1 MRAVVFLGLAL
12 SVIASSAVAEDIR
25 WKPETLRPGDYTSI
39 KQSQGGLIHHVFRGK
54 SGRFYILDSYRGAA
68 PSGKP
73 VFSTYLDKDGNQV
86 RWVRK
91 DGFELKF
98 IPHDCTR
105 TLGRC
110 QYTQVGSDKK
120 KETRLRITTATG
132 TGFKFDEYNASGQRL
147 FGGKMELDARG
158 NAGSGLI
165 TGNQGKQRFRLV
177 GQAYQ

>member
-1 MRAVVFLGLAL
+1 
-12 SVIASSAVAEDIR
+12 
-25 WKPETLRPGDYTSI
+25 
-39 KQSQGGLIHHVFRGK
+39 
-54 SGRFYILDSYRGAA
+54 
-68 PSGKP
+68 
-73 VFSTYLDKDGNQV
+73 KDGNQV

-120 KETRLRITTATG
+120 KETRLRITTASG
-132 TGFKFDEYNASGQRL
+132 TGFKFDEHNASGQRL